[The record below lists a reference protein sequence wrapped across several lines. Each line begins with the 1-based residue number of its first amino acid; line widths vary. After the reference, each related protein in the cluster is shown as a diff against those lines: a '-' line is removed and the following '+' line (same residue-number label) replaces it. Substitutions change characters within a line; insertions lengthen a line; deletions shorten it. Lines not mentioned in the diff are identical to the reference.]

1 MLGITIMTDHEY
13 GIRNSNFRLQ
23 MLEKPSLVLAPISII
38 LSLWHYRTL
47 ILRLT
52 TRELSAKW
60 RGTVLGIFW
69 SIATPLLS
77 FFIYGFVFSQ
87 IMHSR
92 WSGELENT
100 DYSLVLFSGLVTFS
114 IFIESVNRA
123 PSLILE
129 NVSYVKKVIFP
140 LEILAVVAVLVAVTN
155 AGFGIMVLLAAI
167 LWIMGT
173 LSWTILLVPLVLL
186 PYCIFILGLTWILS
200 SLGVFLRDVRQLIVV
215 ATSLLMFLTPVLYS
229 VNSVPERYR
238 WIIELN
244 PLTPT
249 LAQMRAVI
257 FGVQWPDISSYIASW
272 CFALVSASLGYFWFM
287 RTRKAFAD
295 VI

>member
-1 MLGITIMTDHEY
+1 
-13 GIRNSNFRLQ
+13 
-23 MLEKPSLVLAPISII
+23 
-38 LSLWHYRTL
+38 
-47 ILRLT
+47 
-52 TRELSAKW
+52 
-60 RGTVLGIFW
+60 
-69 SIATPLLS
+69 
-77 FFIYGFVFSQ
+77 
-87 IMHSR
+87 
-92 WSGELENT
+92 
-100 DYSLVLFSGLVTFS
+100 
-114 IFIESVNRA
+114 
-123 PSLILE
+123 
-129 NVSYVKKVIFP
+129 
-140 LEILAVVAVLVAVTN
+140 
-155 AGFGIMVLLAAI
+155 MVLLAAI